1 VEARIA
7 RWLLEIHDRMDGNAI
22 PLTQEAVSQLVG
34 VRRTTVTLVMLN
46 LRKIGAINHEQRG
59 LIEINRPILEGVACD
74 CYEVMRQKADRVT
87 PQQAIG

>member
-1 VEARIA
+1 
-7 RWLLEIHDRMDGNAI
+7 MDGNAI

-59 LIEINRPILEGVACD
+59 LIEIN
-74 CYEVMRQKADRVT
+74 
-87 PQQAIG
+87 